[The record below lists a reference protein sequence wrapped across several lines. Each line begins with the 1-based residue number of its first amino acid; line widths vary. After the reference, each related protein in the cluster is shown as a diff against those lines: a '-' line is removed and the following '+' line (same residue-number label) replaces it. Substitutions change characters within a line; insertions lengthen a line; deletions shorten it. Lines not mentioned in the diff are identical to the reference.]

1 MKRKVFTV
9 SYGRGS
15 KQTCNGVRE
24 LGAFIAY
31 LVSTDSYDN
40 TFTVEQVIQPLKRH
54 KV

>member
-9 SYGRGS
+9 SYGRGG

-31 LVSTDSYDN
+31 LVSTDNYGK
-40 TFTVEQVIQPLKRH
+40 TFTVEQVEAPKRR